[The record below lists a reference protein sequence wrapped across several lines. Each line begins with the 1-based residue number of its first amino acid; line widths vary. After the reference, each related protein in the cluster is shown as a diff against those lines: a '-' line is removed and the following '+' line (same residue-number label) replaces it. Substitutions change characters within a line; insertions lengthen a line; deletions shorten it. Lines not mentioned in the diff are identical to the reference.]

1 VSLPEDRLRDVWR
14 EEIVP
19 DVFLDARPEARPVAV
34 LLGGQPGA
42 GKTRAARLVTRG
54 LYPGLRVTPIAGDDL
69 RRFHPDYGRTL
80 RGDRLRMPEVT
91 AAAAGWWFQASI
103 EHALAHRFPVLIEGT
118 WRNVAGPLQGAGDA
132 RTAGYEVH
140 AVVVAVAPAVSRL
153 STVERFYRDVG
164 AGHDARWTPPQAHDQ
179 AVTALPASTHRLA
192 ASRDVDRFTV
202 VDRDGRVL
210 YDGTGWSPERAEEA
224 RAALRGEMDR
234 LPGPEQAAAYLAV
247 VEDLGRAHRAHTLDE
262 PQAREVWAR
271 IDTCDVPVVRGGL
284 VRGVSFPGSS
294 ATAGRSPQSGS
305 RQSSLG
311 RSADR
316 RPGLG
321 LTSFGQGVA
330 DEPWRR
336 LPL

>member
-1 VSLPEDRLRDVWR
+1 MSLPEDRLRDVWR

-192 ASRDVDRFTV
+192 ASTGSRWLT
-202 VDRDGRVL
+202 
-210 YDGTGWSPERAEEA
+210 GTGGSFMT
-224 RAALRGEMDR
+224 G
-234 LPGPEQAAAYLAV
+234 PG
-247 VEDLGRAHRAHTLDE
+247 GHR
-262 PQAREVWAR
+262 
-271 IDTCDVPVVRGGL
+271 
-284 VRGVSFPGSS
+284 
-294 ATAGRSPQSGS
+294 SGP
-305 RQSSLG
+305 
-311 RSADR
+311 R
-316 RPGLG
+316 RPGPRCGVRWTGCRAQNRRPRIWRWWRTWVG
-321 LTSFGQGVA
+321 LIGRTRSTSRRRGRCGRGSTPATSPWSGVVWCGGSRSRA
-330 DEPWRR
+330 RPPRLAGPRR
-336 LPL
+336 AGRVSRRWAGPLIAGPGSG